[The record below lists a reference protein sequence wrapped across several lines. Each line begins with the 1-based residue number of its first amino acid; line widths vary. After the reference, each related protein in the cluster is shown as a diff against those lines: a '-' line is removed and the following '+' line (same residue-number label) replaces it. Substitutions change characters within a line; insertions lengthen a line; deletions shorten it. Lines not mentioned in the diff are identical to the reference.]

1 MRRCRATSTPP
12 RARRLPEPAPQL
24 TPRSGR
30 IRRAAR
36 LAQRSVRAATGEFLA
51 EGPQAVRAGLLHGD
65 VREVF
70 GTSAA
75 AQRHPDL
82 TELAAE
88 RWTTVE
94 PDVLAA
100 VADTVQPQGVV
111 ARCAIPPTDLRQL
124 LTGAAPRM
132 VAVGVDVRDPGNAGT
147 LIRCADAAGADAVV
161 LAGDSVDCWNPKAVR
176 ASVGSVFHL
185 ALAAERDVPAT
196 LAALRAAGL
205 RLLAADGTGATD
217 LDDLAD
223 TDALAAPTAW
233 IFGNEAHGLP
243 AGVRDQADDVVRVP
257 LHGLAE
263 SLNLATAAAV
273 CLYASARAYRKGGT
287 AV

>member
-1 MRRCRATSTPP
+1 
-12 RARRLPEPAPQL
+12 
-24 TPRSGR
+24 
-30 IRRAAR
+30 
-36 LAQRSVRAATGEFLA
+36 
-51 EGPQAVRAGLLHGD
+51 

-75 AQRHPDL
+75 AERHPDL
-82 TELAAE
+82 PGLAGE

-100 VADTVQPQGVV
+100 LAGTVQPQGVV
-111 ARCAIPPTDLRQL
+111 ARCDIPSTDLAQVLARS
-124 LTGAAPRM
+124 PRM

-161 LAGDSVDCWNPKAVR
+161 LAGDSVDGWNPKAVR

-185 ALAAERDVPAT
+185 AVVAERDVTAT
-196 LAALRAAGL
+196 LTALRAAGL

-223 TDALAAPTAW
+223 TGALAARTAW
-233 IFGNEAHGLP
+233 IFGNEAHGLG
-243 AGVRDQADDVVRVP
+243 AAVRDSADDVVRVP

-273 CLYASARAYRKGGT
+273 CLYASARAYRKAGE